1 MPIPAADAKAR
12 ENVDMLIEQAKIPDF
27 DHLARMVTAET
38 AS

>member
-1 MPIPAADAKAR
+1 MPIPPADPKAR

-27 DHLARMVTAET
+27 DHLAWIVTSEN